1 MRHRKAE
8 IKLGR
13 TASHRRALM
22 RNMVT
27 SLFEHDRVITT
38 TAKAKAVR
46 PLADKMVTLAKR
58 GDLHARRQVLAFLTK
73 KSVTH
78 KLFSEIKDRYMDRS
92 GGYTSLVK
100 IGPRRGDGAELA
112 VVELI
117 KPADQLKAKKK
128 TRKKKGAPKQKAAPE
143 TKAAPKKEAAAA
155 AEPAAAP
162 SEPAVESTAEKK
174 PEIEAEEEK

>member
-58 GDLHARRQVLAFLTK
+58 GDLHARRQVLSFLTK

-92 GGYTSLVK
+92 GGYTSLIK

-112 VVELI
+112 LVELV
-117 KPADQLKAKKK
+117 KPEDQQKGKKK

-155 AEPAAAP
+155 P
-162 SEPAVESTAEKK
+162 SEPAVETKAEAK
-174 PEIEAEEEK
+174 PEVEAEEEK

>member
-1 MRHRKAE
+1 MRHRKAGV
-8 IKLGR
+8 KLGR

-22 RNMVT
+22 RNMLT
-27 SLFEHDRVITT
+27 SLFENDRVITT

-117 KPADQLKAKKK
+117 KPADQQKAKK
-128 TRKKKGAPKQKAAPE
+128 TRKKKGAPKPKAAPE
-143 TKAAPKKEAAAA
+143 AKAAPKKEAA
-155 AEPAAAP
+155 PAAP
-162 SEPAVESTAEKK
+162 SAPSVEATAEKQPGVK
-174 PEIEAEEEK
+174 AEE